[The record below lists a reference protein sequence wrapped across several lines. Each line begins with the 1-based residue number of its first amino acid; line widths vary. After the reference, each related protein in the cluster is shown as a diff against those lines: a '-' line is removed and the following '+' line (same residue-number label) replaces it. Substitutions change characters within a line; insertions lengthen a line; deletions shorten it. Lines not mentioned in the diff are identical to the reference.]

1 MKRIDTLNA
10 QFDSL
15 QDLLWDD
22 PESAKPRLESLVSED
37 NADAMCVLAMG
48 YFDGD
53 FGDRDTAKA
62 AELLEGAVAL
72 GSPKAAHDLGCFKYY
87 GYGFEPD
94 FRDVARA
101 VELFESGVSGGHV
114 PSMIFL
120 AVLLESGDE
129 VEADL
134 ERAIELYR
142 LAASQ
147 GDAEAKEALSRLGK

>member
-1 MKRIDTLNA
+1 MSTT
-10 QFDSL
+10 FDSL

-22 PESAKPRLESLVSED
+22 PESAKPHLESLVSEN

-48 YFDGD
+48 YYDGD

-62 AELLEGAVAL
+62 AELLESAVAL

-87 GYGFEPD
+87 GYGFESG

-101 VELFESGVSGGHV
+101 VELIESGVSSGHV
-114 PSMIFL
+114 PSMVFL
-120 AVLLESGDE
+120 AALLESGDE
-129 VEADL
+129 VNADL
-134 ERAIELYR
+134 DRAIELYR

-147 GDAEAKEALSRLGK
+147 GDAEAKDALSRLEK